1 MLCPCCGTEIQLV
14 ARACGCG
21 ARFVGQPLDEKPVTV
36 QGYGAVMTAIGLL
49 ATVTVAALVFTKFF
63 ALGAVVVI
71 WAARRAMKL
80 AKHEPEQYGGF
91 KVATATLVVTVVAG
105 SVAAGLTIAHIPRF
119 LENRQ
124 TRQRAATMAAM
135 RHGAALLEEYRQA
148 NDSYPET
155 RLQLEQFAKEP
166 IPADFWE
173 KHIRYRGYP
182 DKIASAPSAKG
193 TGGKVAAAVIAISDF
208 ELRSNGPD
216 GIADTADDIIMID
229 GIFYTFEE
237 GKKIISRKVLAAQ

>member
-1 MLCPCCGTEIQLV
+1 MLCPCCGTEVQLA

-21 ARFVGQPLDEKPVTV
+21 ARFVGRPLDEKPVTV
-36 QGYGAVMTAIGLL
+36 QGYGAAMTAVGLL
-49 ATVTVAALVFTKFF
+49 ATVTALALVFTKFF

-71 WAARRAMKL
+71 WSARRAMKL
-80 AKHEPEQYGGF
+80 AKQEPEQYGGF
-91 KVATATLVVTVVAG
+91 KVATATLVVTILAG
-105 SVAAGLTIAHIPRF
+105 SIVAGLTIAHIPRF

-155 RLQLEQFAKEP
+155 RVQLEQFAKES

-173 KHIRYRGYP
+173 QHIRYRGYP

-193 TGGKVAAAVIAISDF
+193 SVGKVAAVIAISDF

-216 GIADTADDIIMID
+216 GIADTADDIVMIE
-229 GIFYTFEE
+229 GIFYTYEE
-237 GKKIISRKVLAAQ
+237 SKKVISQKILTAK